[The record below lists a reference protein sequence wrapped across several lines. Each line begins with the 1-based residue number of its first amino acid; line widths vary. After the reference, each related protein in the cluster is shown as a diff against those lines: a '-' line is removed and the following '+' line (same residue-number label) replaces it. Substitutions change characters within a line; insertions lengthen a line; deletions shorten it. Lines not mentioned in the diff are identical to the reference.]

1 MRNRQMRSFVCFV
14 LASGLVVSACASR
27 TGQIATSDS
36 ACDRARSA
44 AVARDLRA
52 AGDYQAGRADRLT
65 AEALIGQAMF
75 EPRAA
80 ASLIRQANAIILQS
94 RPRVGSTGQWS
105 MGEISSFDRCRRE
118 LQREREQ
125 AEGLDYELL
134 ESL

>member
-1 MRNRQMRSFVCFV
+1 MRLFLCLV
-14 LASGLVVSACASR
+14 LASGLVLSACVSR
-27 TGQIATSDS
+27 TGQIATSES

-44 AVARDLRA
+44 VVARDLQRA
-52 AGDYQAGRADRLT
+52 ADYQAGRADRLT
-65 AEALIGQAMF
+65 AEAFVGQAMF

-105 MGEISSFDRCRRE
+105 VRELSSYDQCRRAQ
-118 LQREREQ
+118 QREHGD
-125 AEGLDYELL
+125 GLDHELL